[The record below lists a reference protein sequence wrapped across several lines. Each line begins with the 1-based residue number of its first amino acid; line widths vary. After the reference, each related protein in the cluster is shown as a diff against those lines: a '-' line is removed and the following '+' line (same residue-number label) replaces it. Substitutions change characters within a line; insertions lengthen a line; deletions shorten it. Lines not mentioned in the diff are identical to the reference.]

1 MTGLERRK
9 AALAANR
16 KDPGEARLSHQGY
29 RWLNR
34 GLAPLC
40 SACVLKDHC
49 DDYSDAEGATCPL
62 IEEAHQQL
70 VSQLVA
76 LEHIDPVTDR
86 PLVDEYVRSLLFLRL
101 IDLWASQA
109 GLFVVSKQPKTGQQL
124 VDVQPVFKVRYTV
137 AAHAKRLAEA
147 LQLTPASRKGIEQQ
161 AGGLTATIISLDQ
174 ERQEEENGPADT
186 EEVAS

>member
-1 MTGLERRK
+1 M
-9 AALAANR
+9 ANPR
-16 KDPGEARLSHQGY
+16 GTPENLLPGEVAPLKHQGH

-40 SACVLKDHC
+40 GYCVLKDAC
-49 DDYSDAEGATCPL
+49 PRYSDEPAATCEL
-62 IEEAHQQL
+62 IEEAHEQL
-70 VSQLVA
+70 VSTIVKLP
-76 LEHIDPVTDR
+76 HIDAEVDL
-86 PLVDEYVRSLLFLRL
+86 PLIGEYVRSLLFLRI

-109 GLFVVSKQPKTGQQL
+109 GLFVLSKQPKTGQQL

-161 AGGLTATIISLDQ
+161 AGGLTAAIIALDAQ
-174 ERQEEENGPADT
+174 E
-186 EEVAS
+186 

>member
-29 RWLNR
+29 RWLHR

-49 DDYSDAEGATCPL
+49 DDYSDAEGVTCPL

-70 VSQLVA
+70 VTQLVA

-86 PLVDEYVRSLLFLRL
+86 PLVDEYVRSLLFVRL
-101 IDLWASQA
+101 IDLWASHA
-109 GLFVVSKQPKTGQQL
+109 GLFVLSKQPKTGQQL

-161 AGGLTATIISLDQ
+161 AGGLTAAIVALDAQ
-174 ERQEEENGPADT
+174 QQEEQDGQGDT
-186 EEVAS
+186 QKVAS

>member
-1 MTGLERRK
+1 MTTWLRYRRMIVM
-9 AALAANR
+9 ANPR
-16 KDPGEARLSHQGY
+16 GTPENLLPPEIAPLKHGGY
-29 RWLNR
+29 RWLHR

-49 DDYSDAEGATCPL
+49 DDYSAAGGATCPL
-62 IEEAHQQL
+62 IEEAHEQL

-76 LEHIDPVTDR
+76 LEHIDPVTDL

-124 VDVQPVFKVRYTV
+124 VDVQPVVRVRYTV
-137 AAHAKRLAEA
+137 AAHAKRLAET
-147 LQLTPASRKGIEQQ
+147 LMLTPATRRQIQSTA
-161 AGGLTATIISLDQ
+161 AGSLARLIAVEAED
-174 ERQEEENGPADT
+174 NDHA
-186 EEVAS
+186 